1 MLTPRQSAASSIG
14 VLTLSVSGGLFAM
27 YFALGIVYNQKKGME
42 GTSTSTSRT
51 CNYTTSLNLV
61 CLSITTSLNL
71 SSLLL
76 CLSIMMSFNLSL
88 FLNYYRL

>member
-61 CLSITTSLNL
+61 CLSITNVFESLFSTLVSLNYDV
-71 SSLLL
+71 
-76 CLSIMMSFNLSL
+76 F
-88 FLNYYRL
+88 